1 MAAIV
6 IEKRSELKTV
16 TPMMRQ
22 YLDIKAEYE
31 GYILFYRL
39 GDFYECFFEDA
50 VIASKALDLV
60 LTGRECG
67 DGKRAAMC
75 GVPFHKADQFI
86 GKLVDQGY
94 KVGIC
99 EQVEDP
105 KQAVGLVKREVIR
118 VVTPGTVTDA
128 DLLREGQNNFLASI
142 CFGKES
148 VGVCFAD
155 ISTGDVI
162 TPDAVKYEFS
172 GIFDE
177 DVRISLWGYNVETV
191 IAEKVETIL
200 RRGVFTTR
208 PRDYYD
214 VYILGTTQE
223 YDKEIFKEALEA
235 TAEHRG
241 STELISDVEGI
252 LKQISESDE
261 LKDMWTKYQK
271 KFAYASEI
279 SYEDVLVVLGK
290 LAH

>member
-1 MAAIV
+1 MSSMAMSLKGRIKNYAKSNNIAAQVVLQNYMFECFLARLAKSEYSEKFVVKGGMLIAAIV
-6 IEKRSELKTV
+6 GLDTRSTMDLDTTLRNLPLTEEKIAEAINTICDIDMQDDVIFTVKSIEQIRKDDIYGGYCVRLDAKYDTII
-16 TPMMRQ
+16 TP
-22 YLDIKAEYE
+22 L
-31 GYILFYRL
+31 
-39 GDFYECFFEDA
+39 
-50 VIASKALDLV
+50 
-60 LTGRECG
+60 
-67 DGKRAAMC
+67 
-75 GVPFHKADQFI
+75 
-86 GKLVDQGY
+86 
-94 KVGIC
+94 
-99 EQVEDP
+99 
-105 KQAVGLVKREVIR
+105 
-118 VVTPGTVTDA
+118 
-128 DLLREGQNNFLASI
+128 SI
-142 CFGKES
+142 
-148 VGVCFAD
+148 D

-208 PRDYYD
+208 SRDYYD

-261 LKDMWTKYQK
+261 LKDMWSKYQK
-271 KFAYASEI
+271 KFGYASDI
-279 SYEDVLVVLGK
+279 SYEDVLGVLRK
-290 LAH
+290 LCYE